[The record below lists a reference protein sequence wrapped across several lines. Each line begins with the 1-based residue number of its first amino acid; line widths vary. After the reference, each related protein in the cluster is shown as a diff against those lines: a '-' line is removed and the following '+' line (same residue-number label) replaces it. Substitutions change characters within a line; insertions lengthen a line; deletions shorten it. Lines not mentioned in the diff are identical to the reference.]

1 MTGRNIQ
8 AGRYKIILH
17 SFKYD
22 IMAANLKAKERELA
36 KMSPFEIKN
45 TLIEMAKKDARKSTQ
60 QFLNAGRGN
69 PDWIATAPRE
79 AFFLLGQWALSEC
92 TRTYKAEPGIAG
104 IPASDGAMDRL
115 MHFLTVHSTLP
126 GALLLGDAIKY
137 CTDTLGVDP
146 DSLAYEWAEGIIG
159 DQYPTPVRMLQHS
172 QEIVRAYIAQEMGN
186 NAPGLG
192 KEYDLFATEGGTA
205 AMCYIFDSLQANH
218 LVNRH
223 DRIALMTPIF
233 TPYLEIPELDRYEFD
248 VVNINASEMDKDGLH
263 TWQYPDSELDKLRD
277 PSVKLLCLVNPSNP
291 PSYKLDAE
299 CARKIVDI
307 VKNDNPNL
315 MIVTDDVYG
324 TFAKD
329 FKSLLY
335 ELPQNTLCVY
345 SFSKY
350 FGATGWR
357 LAVIALAQE
366 NIYDRLIAAEPE
378 IQRRDLNM
386 RYSSLTPEPEKIKF
400 IDRLVADSRSVAL
413 NHTAGL
419 STPQQVQMALFAL
432 MCLID
437 QKNKY
442 KEAMQT
448 LMQRRLEAL
457 WKSAGLTL
465 VKDPDRVG
473 YYSEIDIM
481 VWGKKFYG
489 DEFCQWLKST
499 HEPLDIV
506 IRLAKETSVVL
517 LNGSGFAGPE
527 WSVRASLANLTEA
540 DYVKIGEAIQKILDS
555 YYQEFKSKK

>member
-1 MTGRNIQ
+1 MTSNI
-8 AGRYKIILH
+8 R
-17 SFKYD
+17 
-22 IMAANLKAKERELA
+22 AKERELS

-45 TLIEMAKKDARKSTQ
+45 TLIALAKKDARKSTR

-92 TRTYKAEPGIAG
+92 TRTFKAEPGIAG
-104 IPASDGAMDRL
+104 IPASAGSMERL
-115 MHFLTVHSTLP
+115 QRFLMSNSALP
-126 GALLLGDAIKY
+126 GAVLLNDAIKY
-137 CTDTLGVDP
+137 CTDTLGIDP

-159 DQYPTPVRMLQHS
+159 DQYPTPVRMLDHS
-172 QEIVRAYIAQEMGN
+172 EEIVAAYMAQEMGDN
-186 NAPGLG
+186 TPGFG
-192 KEYDLFATEGGTA
+192 KEYDFFATEGGTA

-218 LVNRH
+218 LVNQH

-233 TPYLEIPELDRYEFD
+233 TPYLEIPELDRYQFD
-248 VVNINASEMDKDGLH
+248 VVNISASEMDRNGLH

-277 PSVKLLCLVNPSNP
+277 PAVKLLCLVNPSNP

-299 CARKIVDI
+299 CMKKIVDI
-307 VKNDNPNL
+307 VKHDNPNL

-329 FKSLLY
+329 FRSLMY

-357 LAVIALAQE
+357 LAVIGLAKD
-366 NIYDRLIAAEPE
+366 NIFDRLIAEEPE
-378 IQRRDLNM
+378 LQRKDLFE
-386 RYSSLTPEPEKIKF
+386 RYRSLTPEPDKIKF
-400 IDRLVADSRSVAL
+400 IDRLVADSRAVAL

-419 STPQQVQMALFAL
+419 STPQQIQMSLFAL
-432 MCLID
+432 MCLVD
-437 QKNKY
+437 KENAY
-442 KEAMQT
+442 KKAMQD
-448 LMQRRLEAL
+448 MIERRLEAL
-457 WKSAGLTL
+457 WKSAGITL
-465 VKDPDRVG
+465 VKDSDRVG

-489 DEFCQWLKST
+489 DEFCEWLKANYD
-499 HEPLDIV
+499 PLDIV
-506 IRLAKETSVVL
+506 LRLAKDTSVVL
-517 LNGSGFAGPE
+517 LNGSGFAGPD

-540 DYVKIGEAIQKILDS
+540 DYIMIGKAINQILES
-555 YYQEFKSKK
+555 YHQDFLKAKKK

>member
-1 MTGRNIQ
+1 MASNVRN
-8 AGRYKIILH
+8 R
-17 SFKYD
+17 
-22 IMAANLKAKERELA
+22 ERELA

-45 TLIEMAKKDARKSTQ
+45 TLIDLAKKDARKSTR

-92 TRTYKAEPGIAG
+92 TRTFKAEPGIAG
-104 IPASDGAMDRL
+104 IPASEGSMDRL
-115 MHFLTVHSTLP
+115 QRFLMSHSALP
-126 GALLLGDAIKY
+126 GAVLLHEAINY
-137 CTDTLGVDP
+137 CIDTLGMEP

-159 DQYPTPVRMLQHS
+159 DQYPTPVRMLERCE
-172 QEIVRAYIAQEMGN
+172 EIVAAYMAQEMGN
-186 NAPGLG
+186 NAPGFG
-192 KEYDLFATEGGTA
+192 KEYDFFATEGGTA
-205 AMCYIFDSLQANH
+205 AMCYIFDSLQANR

-233 TPYLEIPELDRYEFD
+233 TPYLEIPGLDRYEFD
-248 VVNINASEMDKDGLH
+248 VVNIQASEMDKDGLH

-299 CARKIVDI
+299 CVKKIVDI

-324 TFAKD
+324 TFAQD
-329 FKSLLY
+329 FRSLMY

-357 LAVIALAQE
+357 LAVIGLAKD
-366 NIYDRLIAAEPE
+366 NIYDRLLAAQPE
-378 IQRRDLNM
+378 IQRKDLFE
-386 RYSSLTPEPEKIKF
+386 RYRSLTPEPDKITF
-400 IDRLVADSRSVAL
+400 IDRMVADSRAVAL

-432 MCLID
+432 MCLVD
-437 QKNKY
+437 KENEY
-442 KEAMQT
+442 KKTMQT
-448 LMQRRLEAL
+448 MIKNRLEAL
-457 WKSAGLTL
+457 WESAGLTL
-465 VKDPDRVG
+465 VEDADRVG
-473 YYSEIDIM
+473 YYSEIDVM

-489 DEFCQWLKST
+489 DEFCEWLKANYN
-499 HEPLDIV
+499 PLDIV
-506 IRLAKETSVVL
+506 LRLARETSVVL
-517 LNGSGFAGPE
+517 LNGSGFAGPD
-527 WSVRASLANLTEA
+527 WSVRASLANLTKD
-540 DYVKIGEAIQKILDS
+540 DYVTIGKAFKQILESYHQEFLDS
-555 YYQEFKSKK
+555 KK